1 MAEHDTQ
8 DTIPTLAE
16 AFAAFNRSADNLSA
30 VYGQLAARTPVEG
43 SDLPVPGSY
52 DHSLLLAAL
61 ECIPD
66 GVIIVDVEG
75 RTVAINTAAQDLTG
89 LSENQVIS
97 SMSIFAETLTTA
109 TSRHFRIHS
118 PSCVAV
124 EIYTTPIGDAC
135 GRVIGAVG
143 VLRSGDTGNR

>member
-1 MAEHDTQ
+1 MAERDTQ

-16 AFAAFNRSADNLSA
+16 AFAAFNRSADKLGA

-43 SDLPVPGSY
+43 YDLPVPGSC

-66 GVIIVDVEG
+66 GVIVVDVAG
-75 RTVAINTAAQDLTG
+75 RTVAINTTAQDLTG
-89 LSENQVIS
+89 LSQNQVVS
-97 SMSIFAETLTTA
+97 SMSIFAETLGAA
-109 TSRHFRIHS
+109 TSQYSRIHS
-118 PSCVAV
+118 PSGVAV